1 MLARP
6 SLNVA
11 PPSTREVA
19 ISQALGQA
27 LAQQELSLHYQ
38 PQVSLSDGRIL
49 GIEALLRWRSAELGE
64 VSPAEFIPVAE
75 RHGSIVAIGR
85 WVLNQ
90 ALAQLA
96 RWRQA
101 GLTPVRVGVNV
112 SPLQFQAVDMAQ
124 EVREA
129 LRQHGIE
136 PGLLGIEVT
145 EGALLHQPQQ
155 VAQTLAALRQIGVE
169 IALDDFGVGFSNL
182 SRLHE
187 LPIDVL
193 KIDRSFVSDVT
204 VAADSASVTRS
215 IILLAHG
222 LKVKVLAEGAETEA
236 QAAMLATHGCDRL
249 QGHVF
254 SEAVN
259 AETMAELLREGRRLP
274 QRLTHGAV
282 RSNTLL
288 LVDDEENIL
297 ASLRRLFRRDGYRI
311 LTASSGAEGL
321 ELLARNEVDVIVSD
335 QRMPGMTG
343 VDFLRRCKVMRPE
356 TIRMTLS
363 GFTDLQSII
372 DAVNEGAVY
381 KFLTKPW
388 DDERLREHVA
398 QAFQQKQLVDENARL
413 HQQVT
418 QANADLA
425 RMNQQLEALLARQR
439 EQVQLMEDSAGSA
452 RELVDALPAA
462 IFGFDNEGMLAYMNH
477 SAMALMPQALGQL
490 GGAPEPAL
498 ADLAARLRQQ
508 SVGGRN
514 PGQSIEMAQ
523 HRLRAWLC
531 RLPEGALPRGELLV
545 LIPTDTDSP
554 P

>member
-1 MLARP
+1 MLAPP
-6 SLNVA
+6 SLNAA
-11 PPSTREVA
+11 PPSTREEA

-49 GIEALLRWRSAELGE
+49 GIEALLRWRSATLGE
-64 VSPAEFIPVAE
+64 VSPAEFVPVAE
-75 RHGSIVAIGR
+75 RNGSIVSIGR
-85 WVLNQ
+85 WVLAQ

-101 GLTPVRVGVNV
+101 GLAPVRVGVNV
-112 SPLQFQAVDMAQ
+112 SPVQFQAADMAQ
-124 EVREA
+124 QVRDA
-129 LRQHGIE
+129 LRDSGIE
-136 PGLLGIEVT
+136 PALLGIEVT

-259 AETMAELLREGRRLP
+259 AEAMAELLREGRRLP

-297 ASLRRLFRRDGYRI
+297 AALRRLFRRDGYRI

-321 ELLARNEVDVIVSD
+321 EILARNEVDVIVSD

-498 ADLAARLRQQ
+498 ADLAARLRLQ
-508 SVGGRN
+508 SLGGRN

-523 HRLRAWLC
+523 HHLRAWLC

>member
-1 MLARP
+1 MLAPP
-6 SLNVA
+6 SLNPA
-11 PPSTREVA
+11 SASLREAA

-27 LAQQELSLHYQ
+27 LSHQELSLHYQ
-38 PQVSLSDGRIL
+38 PQVSLADGRIL
-49 GIEALLRWRSAELGE
+49 GIEALLRWRSEQLGE
-64 VSPAEFIPVAE
+64 VSPAEFVPVAE
-75 RHGSIVAIGR
+75 RNGSIVGIGR
-85 WVLNQ
+85 WVLDQ

-112 SPLQFQAVDMAQ
+112 SPLQFQAMDMAQ
-124 EVREA
+124 EVRQA

-136 PGLLGIEVT
+136 PALLGIEVT

-236 QAAMLATHGCDRL
+236 QTAMLATHGCDRL

-259 AETMAELLREGRRLP
+259 AEAMAELLREGRRLP

-297 ASLRRLFRRDGYRI
+297 AALRRLFRRDGYRI

-388 DDERLREHVA
+388 DDDRLREHVA

-490 GGAPEPAL
+490 GSAPEPAL
-498 ADLAARLRQQ
+498 ADLAARLRLQRI
-508 SVGGRN
+508 GGKH
-514 PGQSIEMAQ
+514 PGQAVEIAQ
-523 HRLRAWLC
+523 HHVRAWLC

-545 LIPTDTDSP
+545 LIPTDKDSLT
-554 P
+554 

>member
-1 MLARP
+1 MRTSSDPAEA
-6 SLNVA
+6 A
-11 PPSTREVA
+11 PGLRAGQLSA
-19 ISQALGQA
+19 DLDQA
-27 LAQQELSLHYQ
+27 LARGELSLRYQ
-38 PQVSLSDGRIL
+38 PQVSLADGRII
-49 GIEALLRWRSAELGE
+49 GAEALLRWQHPALGE
-64 VSPAEFIPVAE
+64 VSPAEFVPLAE
-75 RHGSIVAIGR
+75 RSGSIVAIGR
-85 WVLNQ
+85 WVLRE
-90 ALAQLA
+90 ALAQVA

-101 GLTPVRVGVNV
+101 GLHPVRVGVNV
-112 SPLQFQAVDMAQ
+112 SPLQFQAGDMVRQ
-124 EVREA
+124 VREA
-129 LRQHGIE
+129 LRDSGIE
-136 PGLLGIEVT
+136 PTLLGIEVT
-145 EGALLHQPQQ
+145 EGALLHNPQQ
-155 VAQTLAALRQIGVE
+155 VAQSLAALRQIGVE
-169 IALDDFGVGFSNL
+169 IALDDFGTGFSNL
-182 SRLHE
+182 SRLHA
-187 LPIDVL
+187 LPLDLL

-204 VAADSASVTRS
+204 VAAESASVTRS

-222 LKVKVLAEGAETEA
+222 LKIRVLAEGAETEA

-254 SEAVN
+254 SPAID
-259 AETMAELLREGRRLP
+259 AQAFGQMLAQGQQLP
-274 QRLTHGAV
+274 SRLTHGAL

-288 LVDDEENIL
+288 LVDDEDNIL
-297 ASLRRLFRRDGYRI
+297 AALRRLFRRDGYRI

-398 QAFQQKQLVDENARL
+398 QAFQQKRLVDENARL

-425 RMNQQLEALLARQR
+425 RMNQRLEGLLARQR

-452 RELVDALPAA
+452 RDLVDALPAA
-462 IFGFDNEGMLAYMNH
+462 IFGLDNDGMLAYMNH
-477 SAMALMPQALGQL
+477 NAMALIPQALSQL
-490 GGAPEPAL
+490 GSEPDPAL
-498 ADLAARLRQQ
+498 AALAARLR
-508 SVGGRN
+508 GDHGRGEN
-514 PGQSIEMAQ
+514 IGEPVRIDHHS
-523 HRLRAWLC
+523 LRAWLC

-545 LIPTDTDSP
+545 LIPAETTAEP
-554 P
+554 